1 MKKVTIIALVVAVTA
16 VFAVS
21 AMAAEWNLYGSARM
35 ETFWKSTDLTNDNA
49 FGDST
54 VNDLTWTFQNNSRVG
69 ATVKAEHISGRF
81 EYGAR
86 PAVRDNGAVTNF
98 ANVRRLYG
106 VWHFMEGWG
115 LKVGKDYTPI
125 TFFLSGQVVDA
136 DAGLLNVGN
145 AYGGRKGLV
154 EIDGKLGP
162 GTLKFAAIDP
172 GTAGI
177 ATIPTFL
184 GDIDVATDTETNVPK
199 FEVSYEFN
207 LSDAMSFHA
216 FGGYQYKKQKIA
228 ASGTTPAGTPFTFN
242 FDDNVDSWMV
252 GAGADMN
259 FGPMFVKPQVSYYQN
274 GAAAGWLGS
283 RTPGGDSALP
293 VINSNGQIADVS
305 SLMAML
311 ALGFSPT
318 EAMTLEG
325 GIGYLYTDVDDGYEN
340 SAYDA
345 YIQLVWSLAR
355 GVYLVPEVG
364 YRDYGDFEPAIGQSV
379 DLGSQFYAGAKWQI
393 DF

>member
-54 VNDLTWTFQNNSRVG
+54 VNDLTWQFQNNSRVG
-69 ATVKAEHISGRF
+69 ATVKGEHISGRF

-86 PAVRDNGAVTNF
+86 PAVRDGGAVTNF
-98 ANVRRLYG
+98 ANVRRLFG
-106 VWHFMEGWG
+106 VWHFTEGWG

-136 DAGLLNVGN
+136 DAGLLFVGN
-145 AYGGRKGLV
+145 AYGARKGLV

-172 GTAGI
+172 ASSAT
-177 ATIPTFL
+177 ATIPIFADTVT
-184 GDIDVATDTETNVPK
+184 VATDTETNVPK
-199 FEVSYEFN
+199 FEASYEFN

-228 ASGTTPAGTPFTFN
+228 ATGTVNGTPFAFN

-252 GAGADMN
+252 GVGGDMH

-293 VINSNGQIADVS
+293 IINQNGNIADVN

>member
-1 MKKVTIIALVVAVTA
+1 
-16 VFAVS
+16 
-21 AMAAEWNLYGSARM
+21 M

-54 VNDLTWTFQNNSRVG
+54 VNDLTWLFQNNSRVG

-86 PAVRDNGAVTNF
+86 PAVRDGGSVTNF

-106 VWHFMEGWG
+106 VWHFMEDWG

-136 DAGLLNVGN
+136 DAGLLFVGN
-145 AYGGRKGLV
+145 AYGARKGLV

-172 GTAGI
+172 SSAAT
-177 ATIPTFL
+177 ATIPVFANTVT
-184 GDIDVATDTETNVPK
+184 VATDTETNVPK
-199 FEVSYEFN
+199 FEVSYEFG

-216 FGGYQYKKQKIA
+216 FGGYQYKKQQIA
-228 ASGTTPAGTPFTFN
+228 ATGTLNGAPFTFS
-242 FDDNVDSWMV
+242 FDDNIDSWMV

-259 FGPMFVKPQVSYYQN
+259 FGPMFIKPQVSYYQN

-293 VINSNGQIADVS
+293 IINQNGNIADVN

-345 YIQLVWSLAR
+345 YIQLVWSLAS

-364 YRDYGDFEPAIGQSV
+364 YRDYGDFEPAIGDKV

>member
-1 MKKVTIIALVVAVTA
+1 MKKVTIIALVVAIA
-16 VFAVS
+16 AFFAVS
-21 AMAAEWNLYGSARM
+21 ASANEWNLYGSARM

-54 VNDLTWTFQNNSRVG
+54 VNDLTWLFQNNSRVG
-69 ATVKAEHISGRF
+69 ATVKGEHISGRF

-86 PAVRDNGAVTNF
+86 PAVRAGGAVTNF

-106 VWHFMEGWG
+106 VWHFMEDWG

-136 DAGLLNVGN
+136 DAGLLFVGN
-145 AYGGRKGLV
+145 AYGARKGLV

-172 GTAGI
+172 SSSAT
-177 ATIPTFL
+177 ATIPTFV
-184 GDIDVATDTETNVPK
+184 GDITVDTDTETNVPK
-199 FEVSYEFN
+199 FEVSYEFG

-216 FGGYQYKKQKIA
+216 FGGYQYKKQQIA
-228 ASGTTPAGTPFTFN
+228 ATGTLNGAPFTFS
-242 FDDNVDSWMV
+242 FDDNIDSWMV

-293 VINSNGQIADVS
+293 IINQNGNIADVN

-345 YIQLVWSLAR
+345 YIQLVWSLAS

-364 YRDYGDFEPAIGQSV
+364 YRDYGDFEPAIGNKV